1 MSELPETTISTPKI
15 VVAKNAID
23 EKLEKNFYGIIIT
36 DYYFDITGSKK
47 IYGVLY
53 SSFDNLREERNLTFS
68 RTVVEN
74 IAARYAHWTRLPY
87 SNHFSTYE

>member
-1 MSELPETTISTPKI
+1 MSELPDTTLSTPKI

-23 EKLEKNFYGIIIT
+23 EKLEKNFYGVIIT

-68 RTVVEN
+68 RAVVEN
-74 IAARYAHWTRLPY
+74 IATHYADWTRLPY

>member
-1 MSELPETTISTPKI
+1 MSELPDTTLSTPKI

-23 EKLEKNFYGIIIT
+23 EKLEKNFYGVIIT

-68 RTVVEN
+68 RAVVEN

-87 SNHFSTYE
+87 SNYFSTYE

>member
-53 SSFDNLREERNLTFS
+53 SSFDNLRKERNLTFS
-68 RTVVEN
+68 RAVVEN
-74 IAARYAHWTRLPY
+74 IATRYAHWARLPY